1 MSDKQVNYTV
11 NICEGTGCVAG
22 KSEKIHKALE
32 EQLKQQGLDSQVKIK
47 RTGCHGFCQRGPI
60 VDIDPEGY
68 FYTEVSVEDVPE
80 IISSHIRNGKPIE
93 RLFYRDPITGT
104 PLAHSKDVA
113 FYNRQTR
120 LILRRCGHI
129 DPENIDD
136 YLQTEGYAA
145 LKKALKEM
153 TPALVLEE
161 MKKSGLRGR
170 GGAGFPTGQKWEF
183 CRSSPGPVKYV
194 ICNADEGDPGAFMDR
209 SILEADPHALIEG
222 LALAG
227 YTIGASE
234 GYVYVRAEYPLAVKR
249 LMIALKQAEERGF
262 LGDNIL
268 GTNFNFRIHV
278 REGAGAFVC
287 GEETS
292 LMASLEGRRGMPRP
306 RPPFPAVKGLFGK
319 PSNINNVKTLVSAP
333 IVIAK
338 GADWYAQFGPEKS
351 RGTLVFALT
360 GKIANS
366 GLVEVPLGTTL
377 QEIIYE
383 IGGGIPDGKR
393 LKAVQSGGPSGG
405 CLPAN
410 LMNITVDYESMAQ
423 AGAIIGSGGLVVVDE
438 DTCIVDLA
446 RFFVSFTTA
455 ESCGKCV
462 PCRIGMKQMLRML
475 ENITRGNASLSDI
488 ERLGKMAQM
497 IKDTSLCGLG
507 QTAPNPILTSIRYFR
522 SEYEEHIKNKY
533 CDAAVC
539 KGIVKAPCN
548 HRCPA
553 GVEAFRYVRLCGQ
566 GKFAEALAVNR
577 ERIPFPATLG
587 RVCFHACELRCTR
600 GKLEQSIAIRNLK
613 RLAAAHDSGEWRS
626 RSKKLPSTG
635 KRVAIVGSGPAGLT
649 AAYYLAKQGHSAT
662 VFESLP
668 EPGGMMR
675 VGIPIYR
682 LPRNILDQEIDEIKK
697 VGVEIR
703 CNTRVDTT
711 EELFKQGYNAVFLA
725 VGAHKGTKIGVEGQ
739 DSPGVLEAVTLLRDV
754 SLGKEVKI
762 GQKVGVIGGGN
773 AAVDAARTALRIG
786 AKDVNIIYRRDKT
799 GMPASPEEI
808 EAAEHEGVKIH
819 FLVNPTKMSQQNGKV
834 KVELLR
840 HKLGAVDAS
849 GRRRPDAIKGSEFTM
864 EFDTVIQAIG
874 QIPDVPASF
883 NLTVTKGS
891 ALEVN
896 ADTLATSKPGV
907 YAGGDCVIGAST
919 VVECIAQG
927 RLAASSID
935 KYLGGNGDISEILVD
950 PQEGS
955 KAMFTVEEGEKL
967 RPEMPEVPMP
977 DRLKGFVEV
986 ELGYKVDKAEEE
998 ARRCLNCD
1006 LAEH

>member
-1 MSDKQVNYTV
+1 MSDKQAKYTI

-22 KSEKIHKALE
+22 KSEKIHRALE
-32 EQLKQQGLDSQVKIK
+32 QQIKEKGLEGLARVK

-68 FYTEVSVEDVPE
+68 FYTEVKPEDVPD
-80 IISSHIRNGKPIE
+80 IVDSHLINGKPVE
-93 RLFYRDPITGT
+93 RLFYRDPMTGT

-113 FYNRQTR
+113 FYNKQTR

-136 YLQTEGYAA
+136 FLAADGYAA
-145 LKKALKEM
+145 LTKALKQM
-153 TPALVLEE
+153 TPQQVLDE

-183 CRSSPGPVKYV
+183 CRNSPGTVKYV

-234 GYVYVRAEYPLAVKR
+234 GYIYVRAEYPLAVKR
-249 LMIALKQAEERGF
+249 LRIALQQAEERGF
-262 LGDNIL
+262 LGDRIL
-268 GTNFNFRIHV
+268 GSNFDFRIHV

-287 GEETS
+287 GEETA
-292 LMASLEGRRGMPRP
+292 LMASIEGRRGMPRP
-306 RPPFPAVKGLFGK
+306 RPPFPAVKGLWGK

-333 IVIAK
+333 IVIHK
-338 GADWYAQFGPEKS
+338 GAEWYGQYGPEKS
-351 RGTLVFALT
+351 KGTLVFALT

-366 GLVEVPLGTTL
+366 GLVEVPLGTAL
-377 QEIIYE
+377 QEIIYT
-383 IGGGIPDGKR
+383 IGGGIPGGKR

-410 LMNITVDYESMAQ
+410 LASIAVDYESMSQ
-423 AGAIIGSGGLVVVDE
+423 AGAIIGSGGMVVADE

-462 PCRIGMKQMLRML
+462 PCRVGMRQMLGIL
-475 ENITRGNASLSDI
+475 ENITRGRAAMADI
-488 ERLGKMAQM
+488 DRLGKMAQM
-497 IKDTSLCGLG
+497 IKDTALCGLG
-507 QTAPNPILTSIRYFR
+507 QTAPNPILTSIKYFR
-522 SEYEEHIKNKY
+522 PEYEEHIKDHY

-539 KGIVKAPCN
+539 KGIVKAPCT

-577 ERIPFPATLG
+577 ERIPFPAVLG

-600 GKLEQSIAIRNLK
+600 GKLEESIAIRNLK
-613 RLAAAHDSGEWRS
+613 RVAASHDNGEWRA
-626 RSKKLPSTG
+626 RSKKLPPTG
-635 KRVAIVGSGPAGLT
+635 KKVAIVGSGPAGLT
-649 AAYYLAKQGHSAT
+649 AGYYLAKQGHAVT
-662 VFESLP
+662 IFESLP

-682 LPRNILDQEIDEIKK
+682 LPRDILDQEIDEIKRA
-697 VGVEIR
+697 GVEIK
-703 CNTRVDTT
+703 CNSPVSSLDD
-711 EELFKQGYNAVFLA
+711 LFKQGHNAVFVA

-762 GQKVGVIGGGN
+762 GEKVAVIGGGN
-773 AAVDAARTALRIG
+773 AAVDAARTAVRIG
-786 AKDVNIIYRRDKT
+786 AKDVNIIYRRDRT
-799 GMPASPEEI
+799 GMPASPEEV
-808 EAAEHEGVKIH
+808 EGAEHEGVKIH
-819 FLVNPTKMSQQNGKV
+819 FLVNPTRMSQQNGKV
-834 KVELLR
+834 KIELLK
-840 HKLGAVDAS
+840 HQLGAVDAS

-874 QIPDVPASF
+874 QVPDVPATFS
-883 NLTVTKGS
+883 LPATKAS
-891 ALEVN
+891 TLEVN
-896 ADTLATSKPGV
+896 SDTLATSRPGV

-927 RLAASSID
+927 RQAAISID
-935 KYLGGNGDISEILVD
+935 KFLGGNGDISEVLLD
-950 PQEGS
+950 PEIGG
-955 KAMFTVEEGEKL
+955 KAVHTVEEGEVF
-967 RPEMPEVPMP
+967 RPRMPDVPMP
-977 DRLKGFVEV
+977 NRLKGFVEV
-986 ELGYKVDKAEEE
+986 ELGYPDDKAEEE

>member
-383 IGGGIPDGKR
+383 IGGGIPGGKR

-475 ENITRGNASLSDI
+475 ENITRGNA
-488 ERLGKMAQM
+488 
-497 IKDTSLCGLG
+497 
-507 QTAPNPILTSIRYFR
+507 
-522 SEYEEHIKNKY
+522 
-533 CDAAVC
+533 
-539 KGIVKAPCN
+539 
-548 HRCPA
+548 
-553 GVEAFRYVRLCGQ
+553 
-566 GKFAEALAVNR
+566 
-577 ERIPFPATLG
+577 
-587 RVCFHACELRCTR
+587 
-600 GKLEQSIAIRNLK
+600 
-613 RLAAAHDSGEWRS
+613 
-626 RSKKLPSTG
+626 
-635 KRVAIVGSGPAGLT
+635 
-649 AAYYLAKQGHSAT
+649 
-662 VFESLP
+662 
-668 EPGGMMR
+668 
-675 VGIPIYR
+675 
-682 LPRNILDQEIDEIKK
+682 
-697 VGVEIR
+697 
-703 CNTRVDTT
+703 
-711 EELFKQGYNAVFLA
+711 
-725 VGAHKGTKIGVEGQ
+725 
-739 DSPGVLEAVTLLRDV
+739 
-754 SLGKEVKI
+754 
-762 GQKVGVIGGGN
+762 
-773 AAVDAARTALRIG
+773 
-786 AKDVNIIYRRDKT
+786 
-799 GMPASPEEI
+799 
-808 EAAEHEGVKIH
+808 
-819 FLVNPTKMSQQNGKV
+819 
-834 KVELLR
+834 
-840 HKLGAVDAS
+840 
-849 GRRRPDAIKGSEFTM
+849 
-864 EFDTVIQAIG
+864 
-874 QIPDVPASF
+874 
-883 NLTVTKGS
+883 
-891 ALEVN
+891 
-896 ADTLATSKPGV
+896 
-907 YAGGDCVIGAST
+907 
-919 VVECIAQG
+919 
-927 RLAASSID
+927 
-935 KYLGGNGDISEILVD
+935 
-950 PQEGS
+950 
-955 KAMFTVEEGEKL
+955 
-967 RPEMPEVPMP
+967 
-977 DRLKGFVEV
+977 
-986 ELGYKVDKAEEE
+986 
-998 ARRCLNCD
+998 
-1006 LAEH
+1006 